1 MRINHNIAALNTY
14 RQLNTNSANG
24 AKSLERLSSGLRIN
38 KAGDDAAGLAIS
50 EKMRGQIRG
59 LDQATRNS
67 QDAISLI
74 QTAEGALSETHSI
87 LQRMRELG
95 VQAANSTNAGVDR
108 GEIQNEMNQLT
119 SEINRIANFTEFNT
133 KSLLNGKIAISGD
146 GRAVSSGAT
155 YGTGMSSLV
164 VQNTSSMDIGDYK
177 IAVTN
182 ETEKIV
188 ANGQSGNIAE
198 ASVTQEA
205 VKIGEGS
212 YRINVTNEANVKEV
226 SSTTDAGSLLTS
238 DGVNIYSGSSLAN
251 VAHTI
256 DVAMET
262 ERTVTNV
269 NSGGISTI
277 NADATEVGN
286 YTISTSANVAGATIV
301 ETEGLY
307 KTDDSGAIKDIT
319 IGNDS
324 TLSGAGNL
332 KISVDQMT
340 STAES
345 FNTAHIVEQGLTF
358 RATDSAKLGTDLSIK
373 LEETGVYQENTEV
386 SVNGAGDIVVKLA
399 TDMGGA
405 AKLVEQGLTFE
416 AKVAGEAGND
426 INIEFVSGAAT
437 AVSTSAG
444 NNITITLT
452 AAEKSSVNV
461 DGITIEAE
469 IAGTEWDGAEI
480 NFVAAG
486 GASASTSVAYDGG
499 NKFTVTL
506 GTDGTSTINAT
517 TQDIMTALTNNT
529 TFADNYTAIGGDATA
544 TTLTGILAE
553 TVTTAGGGN
562 ATTTEEIAALIAGD
576 ATATALV
583 TVTGGN
589 TTAATA
595 TTGATNLAGGGADA
609 IVTATMDDIKAAFTA
624 WDPTNSL
631 VSVDVTTGTGSDL
644 ATGFAATK
652 DFIDGSTEPQTTFSF
667 TLKNDTK
674 TFGEATATF
683 SNSSGSTTIQLGD
696 VSFTVDNSDMFTGDT
711 AFDAKTIALTVDN
724 LMRVTDSDG
733 NYAELSQND
742 NVTASAVTFSSWK
755 DADDVA
761 IVSTNEIEMDIDTND
776 IGAGGF
782 IRGNSYYINVD
793 STDKYTVQLNN
804 AGGAIGD
811 AIEFTRDDLANKSTY
826 TNVALGDMNSGLY
839 ANFDVDALAALVDGD
854 AKQIAVTIGTTDA
867 YVAQLQKA
875 DGSDVLDA
883 DGNVVQTMTLKD
895 GDPDQTINL
904 GEGVEFAYSSD
915 GTQLSDISSSNGGQH
930 YFSVKAGQDNY
941 EITLTFDPSGTNES
955 VGSAVSFD
963 KGDTVTFG
971 DTGLSIKTANTIV
984 DGEESSFSIEDTTIN
999 NSIVMQIG
1007 ANHGQSMSIDVND
1020 MRAAAIKISG
1030 GEDQEGATVIS
1041 KSGAKAA
1048 FTKTQSVTNG
1058 TSGKGVEYALD
1069 VSTYEN
1075 ASAAIDVLTDAIGAV
1090 SSERSKLGSFQNRL
1104 EYTINNLGT
1113 SAENLTAAESR
1124 IRDVDMAK
1132 EMMEFTKNNILSQA
1146 AQAMLAQ
1153 ANQQPQG
1160 VLQLLR

>member
-182 ETEKIV
+182 ETEKVV
-188 ANGQSGNIAE
+188 ANGQSGNIVD

-212 YRINVTNEANVKEV
+212 YRINVTNEADVKEV

-256 DVAMET
+256 DVTMET

-301 ETEGLY
+301 GTEGLY

-358 RATDSAKLGTDLSIK
+358 RATDSAKLGADLSIK

-405 AKLVEQGLTFE
+405 AKLVQQGLTFE
-416 AKVAGEAGND
+416 ARVAGEAGND
-426 INIEFVSGAAT
+426 INIEFVSGAAP
-437 AVSTSAG
+437 AVSTSDG

-461 DGITIEAE
+461 DGITIEAK
-469 IAGTEWDGAEI
+469 IAGTEWDGAKI
-480 NFVAAG
+480 NFTT
-486 GASASTSVAYDGG
+486 GATGDATSVAYDGG
-499 NKFTVTL
+499 NVFTVTL
-506 GTDGTSTINAT
+506 GNTSDVINAT

-553 TVTTAGGGN
+553 TVTTAGGGD
-562 ATTTEEIAALIAGD
+562 ATTTAEIVALIEGDVTAG
-576 ATATALV
+576 ALV

-589 TTAATA
+589 TDPANATVG
-595 TTGATNLAGGGADA
+595 TKYLAGGGADA
-609 IVTATMDDIKAAFTA
+609 IVTATMNDIKAAFAT

-631 VSVDVTTGTGSDL
+631 VSVDVTAGTEADV
-644 ATGFAATK
+644 ATGFATAK

-667 TLKNDTK
+667 TLKNDTE

-696 VSFTVDNSDMFTGDT
+696 VSFTIDNSDMFTGDT
-711 AFDAKTIALTVDN
+711 TFDAKTIALTVDN

-755 DADDVA
+755 DEDDAVIA
-761 IVSTNEIEMDIDTND
+761 STNVIKMDIDTND

-793 STDKYTVQLNN
+793 STDKYTVQLSN

-811 AIEFTRDDLANKSTY
+811 AIEFTRDDLATKSTY

-854 AKQIAVTIGTTDA
+854 AKEIAVTIGTTDA

-895 GDPDQTINL
+895 GDLDQTINL

-941 EITLTFDPSGTNES
+941 EMTLTFDPSGTNES

-971 DTGLSIKTANTIV
+971 DTGLSINTANTIV